1 MRTVNNSV
9 YTHNKS
15 TTAQAY
21 SPSVPLSVYR
31 ELAAELQAA
40 QAKMDALTA
49 RNHHLVQEN
58 QLLRAEIAKT
68 VQSVLHLQ
76 NLLDTPTQT
85 QSHYHQVSRSAPD
98 IKSDPKR
105 QANVKHPRQQAPRPR
120 PSVAYT
126 EMEIP
131 DYMSAPIFVEGQ
143 EVVAYPFSQPEPGEI
158 NNWLLWIAIALII
171 FLGFGAGYLVVRPFF
186 ANQTR

>member
-1 MRTVNNSV
+1 MRTVNSSV

-15 TTAQAY
+15 TTSQSY

-40 QAKMDALTA
+40 QTKLDALST
-49 RNHHLVQEN
+49 RNHQLVQEN
-58 QLLRAEIAKT
+58 QLLREEIAKT

-76 NLLDTPTQT
+76 NLLNSPTQT
-85 QSHYHQVSRSAPD
+85 SYHQVPRSAPD

-105 QANVKHPRQQAPRPR
+105 QVNAKNRRQQVPRPR

-131 DYMSAPIFVEGQ
+131 AYMSAPIFVEGQ
-143 EVVAYPFSQPEPGEI
+143 EVVAYPLTQPEPGEI
-158 NNWLLWIAIALII
+158 NNWWLWIAIALII

-186 ANQTR
+186 AHQSR